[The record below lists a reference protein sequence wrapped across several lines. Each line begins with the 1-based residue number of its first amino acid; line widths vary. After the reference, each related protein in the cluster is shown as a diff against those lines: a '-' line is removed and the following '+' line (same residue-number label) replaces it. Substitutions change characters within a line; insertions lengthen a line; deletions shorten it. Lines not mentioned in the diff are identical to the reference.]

1 MAETYSGCPAIIK
14 EFLFYMETIRNLSPR
29 TINGYWVDLRT
40 FFRYMKIHRGLVSS
54 DTDFDEIDISD
65 IDLDFVGSVS
75 TMDIYEFLHF
85 VMKDR
90 DNSATTRSRK
100 ISALRSFYKYL
111 TVKVHKLED
120 DPAKDLEVP
129 ALKKSLP
136 KYLSLEQSIELL
148 NSVDG
153 DFKERD
159 YCILT
164 LLLNCGMRLSELVG
178 IDVTDIHEETIT
190 ITGKGN
196 KERQV
201 YLNKACKKALAR
213 YFHARNGRTYKNKD
227 KNALFL
233 SRTGSRLTPRRV
245 EQIVNSYIDKAGLS
259 GLGFTVHKL
268 RHTAATLMYQYGN
281 VDVLA
286 LKEIL
291 GHAHTTTTEIYTHLD
306 NDRLKNAVDSS
317 PLSEYDAAQPGNK

>member
-1 MAETYSGCPAIIK
+1 MNDNYYGCPDIIR
-14 EFLFYMETIRNLSPR
+14 EFLLYMETIRNLSPR
-29 TINGYWVDLRT
+29 TINGYWIDLRT
-40 FFRYMKIHRGLVSS
+40 FFRYLKLKRNLVPSDIVFEEITIDDVDIPLVS
-54 DTDFDEIDISD
+54 
-65 IDLDFVGSVS
+65 SVS
-75 TMDIYEFLHF
+75 TMDIYEYLHF

-90 DNSATTRSRK
+90 DNSAAARSRK

-111 TVKVHKLED
+111 TVKTHKLEH

-129 ALKKSLP
+129 TLKKALP
-136 KYLSLEQSIELL
+136 KYLSLEQSIDLL
-148 NSVDG
+148 NAVDG
-153 DFKERD
+153 EFKERD
-159 YCILT
+159 FCMIT

-178 IDVTDIHEETIT
+178 IDLSDIHEETIT

-201 YLNKACKKALAR
+201 YLNKACKKAIAR
-213 YFHARNGRTYKNKD
+213 YFHARNNRTYSNKD
-227 KNALFL
+227 KKALFL

-245 EQIVNSYIDKAGLS
+245 EQIVNGYLEKAGLS

-268 RHTAATLMYQYGN
+268 RHTAATLMYRYGN

-291 GHAHTTTTEIYTHLD
+291 GHAHTSTTEIYTHLD
-306 NDRLKNAVDSS
+306 DQRLKDAVDAS
-317 PLSEYDAAQPGNK
+317 PLSGFDIDQ